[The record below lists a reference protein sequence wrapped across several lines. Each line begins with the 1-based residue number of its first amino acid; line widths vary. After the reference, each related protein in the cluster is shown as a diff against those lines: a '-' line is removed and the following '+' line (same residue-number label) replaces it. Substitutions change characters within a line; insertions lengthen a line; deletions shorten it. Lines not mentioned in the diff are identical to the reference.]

1 MKYYAGIGSRK
12 TPTNILQIMHNLG
25 FVLAEQ
31 RYILRSGHAIGADL
45 AFERGCDCAHG
56 LKEIF
61 LASDADSKA
70 MALAASVHPY
80 WYNLSAYAQKLHARN
95 GYQILGKDLK
105 TPSFFVICWTPDGAD
120 GALVP
125 TSNATG
131 GTGQAI
137 RLANR
142 YQIPVI
148 NIKNENWKAK
158 LQALLIA
165 KA

>member
-12 TPTNILQIMHNLG
+12 TPDNVLQVMQNLG
-25 FVLAEQ
+25 FMLSEL

-45 AFERGCDCAHG
+45 AFENGCNLAHG

-61 LASDADSKA
+61 LANDAEAKA

-80 WYNLSAYAQKLHARN
+80 WYSLSAYAQKLHARN

-105 TPSFFVICWTPDGAD
+105 TPSDFVLCWTPDGAD
-120 GALVP
+120 GDSVP
-125 TSNATG
+125 TSPISG

-142 YQIPVI
+142 YKIPVI
-148 NIKNENWKAK
+148 NLKNENWKPK
-158 LQALLIA
+158 LQRLLA
-165 KA
+165 TKL